1 MSNPYDDGGD
11 GRHVPWAAYQ
21 NQPSVLVASNSQES
35 EAMTLDEL
43 SEAISGNGGGN
54 ITGFRSS
61 TLGDGVHS
69 SFTITHN
76 LNDYTPIVNI
86 WNSGQQLTPGIDY
99 EDFLETPFQINNA
112 NQNAIVVTFFGS
124 PALGDDWAIQIL
136 SVSQEA

>member
-11 GRHVPWAAYQ
+11 GRHVPWPLIKINHLYSLLA
-21 NQPSVLVASNSQES
+21 NSQES

-99 EDFLETPFQINNA
+99 EDFLKRLFK
-112 NQNAIVVTFFGS
+112 
-124 PALGDDWAIQIL
+124 
-136 SVSQEA
+136 